1 MPHELPKAY
10 EPGAIEKRWADYWVS
25 EKIFHVETPPADAT
39 AENTSAAS
47 TGGRGRPPHTGG
59 ASHMGEAS
67 PAGEASHSSQ
77 TSHTRPVFTL
87 LLPPPNVTGRLH
99 MGHMLNQTQM
109 DIIVRWHRMRGFIT
123 LWLPGTDHAGIA
135 TQMMVERQLASE
147 GKKRRDLGRE
157 KFVERVWEWKRHYGG
172 AILDQ
177 MKRLGASVDWDR
189 EYFTMD
195 ENLSRAVREV
205 FVRLYEEGLIYRG
218 KYIVNWCPRCET
230 AISDLEVKHE
240 EVAGKLWEIRYPVI
254 GTKEFI
260 TVATTRPETMLGDT
274 AIAVNAKD
282 ERYTHLH
289 GKKVLLPLM
298 KREIPIITDELAQPE
313 FGTGAVKVTP
323 AHDPNDFQA
332 GLRHNLPQIDV
343 MDEHAHM
350 NQNAGAYAGLDRF
363 EARKRVLQDLKEQ
376 GYLAGEKDYAL
387 ALGKCDRCGTIVE
400 PRLSEQWFV
409 KVAPLA
415 EPAKEAV
422 ENGEITIVPDNYRQI
437 YLNWMNNIHDW
448 CVSRQLWWGHRIP
461 AWTCGQCKE
470 VIVARE
476 APAKCPKCGGASLE
490 QVSDVL
496 DTWFSSGLLPFTTL
510 GWPEKTRDQAVF
522 YPTTLLITAY
532 EILFFWVA
540 RMIMF
545 GCHFMHGHEQ
555 DATIKK
561 ASGWWDRKND
571 SVPFREVYIHALVR
585 DAERQKMSKTKGNV
599 VDPLEVIERFGT
611 DATRFTLAAMAA
623 PGTDIAF
630 SESRTDGYRAFAN
643 KIWNAARFM
652 FMNVDRIEP
661 GLRPGGGQECP
672 PHMGISG
679 FSAKTLEDRWILSR
693 LNRVAAEV
701 NEALGTYRFHE
712 AANRIYDFFWGEFCD
727 WYLELIKPRMN
738 SEEGGDKRAA
748 QTACSNLVALFDAS
762 LRLLHPVMPF
772 ITEEIWQAMHEGK
785 PPLKSIA
792 LAAYPQADEKQFDLA
807 AETEMAILQDLIV
820 SVRNLRAELKIEPK
834 GKAPI
839 EVFAHEAE
847 IRRLI
852 EENSGAIER
861 LASVNKINFVESSL
875 AKLAGARHT
884 ARFDVHVVYE
894 RKIDL
899 AAECERLKKELEKME
914 KELANNQ
921 RQLGNERFLAKAPAK
936 VVEGLRKRGEELIML
951 RGKTQSKMK
960 ELGC

>member
-1 MPHELPKAY
+1 MPHDLPKSY
-10 EPGAIEKRWADYWVS
+10 EPGAIETRWADYWIK
-25 EKIFHVETPPADAT
+25 EKLFSVPTPPQ
-39 AENTSAAS
+39 
-47 TGGRGRPPHTGG
+47 
-59 ASHMGEAS
+59 GE
-67 PAGEASHSSQ
+67 
-77 TSHTRPVFTL
+77 TRPVFTL

-135 TQMMVERQLASE
+135 TQMMVERQLAKE

-157 KFVERVWEWKRHYGG
+157 RFIERVWEWKQLYGG

-240 EVAGKLWEIRYPVI
+240 DVAGKLWEIRYPVI
-254 GTKEFI
+254 GGSSSEKPEFI

-289 GKKVLLPLM
+289 GKHVLLPLM
-298 KREIPIITDELAQPE
+298 NREIPIITDELAQPE

-323 AHDPNDFQA
+323 AHDPNDFKA
-332 GLRHNLPQIDV
+332 GQRHNLPQIDI

-350 NQNAGAYAGLDRF
+350 NQNAGVYAGLDRY
-363 EARKRVLQDLKEQ
+363 EARKRILADLQEQ
-376 GYLAGEKDYAL
+376 GFLVAEKDYAL
-387 ALGKCDRCGTIVE
+387 SLGKCDRCGTVVE
-400 PRLSEQWFV
+400 PRLSEQWFI
-409 KVAPLA
+409 KIQPLA
-415 EPAKEAV
+415 QKAIEAV
-422 ENGEITIVPDNYRQI
+422 ERGEITIVPENYKQI
-437 YLNWMNNIHDW
+437 YLNWMNNIYDW
-448 CVSRQLWWGHRIP
+448 CISRQLWWGHRIP
-461 AWTCGQCKE
+461 AWTCQDCKH

-476 APAKCPKCGGASLE
+476 EPLTCTKCGSTKLE

-545 GCHFMHGHEQ
+545 GCHFMQGHEQ
-555 DATIKK
+555 DPAIKK
-561 ASGWWDRKND
+561 ASGWEGKKND
-571 SVPFREVYIHALVR
+571 SVPFRQVYIHALVR
-585 DAERQKMSKTKGNV
+585 DADRQKMSKTKGNV
-599 VDPLEVIERFGT
+599 IDPLEIIERFGT

-652 FMNVDRIEP
+652 FMNVDRIGFVWDKAVWDRVSDPVVP
-661 GLRPGGGQECP
+661 GQSPSSSHR
-672 PHMGISG
+672 GIKQ
-679 FSAKTLEDRWILSR
+679 FHLTTLEDRWILSR
-693 LNRVAAEV
+693 LNRDTAEV
-701 NEALGTYRFHE
+701 NDAFATYRFHE

-727 WYLELIKPRMN
+727 WYIELIKPRLN
-738 SEEGGDKRAA
+738 FEEGADKSQARV
-748 QTACSNLVALFDAS
+748 ACSNLVNLFDAS

-772 ITEEIWQAMHEGK
+772 ITEEIWQAIYEGH

-792 LAAYPQADEKQFDLA
+792 LAGYPLPDEKQFDLT

-820 SVRNLRAELKIEPK
+820 NVRNVRAELKVEPK
-834 GKAPI
+834 VKVPI
-839 EVFAHEAE
+839 EIFAHEPT
-847 IRRLI
+847 IRLMI
-852 EENSGAIER
+852 EQNHAAIER
-861 LASVNKINFVESSL
+861 LANVEKIAFVESSL
-875 AKLAGARHT
+875 SKQAGARST

-894 RKIDL
+894 RKIDV
-899 AAECERLKKELEKME
+899 AAESERLKKDLEKIE
-914 KELANNQ
+914 KEFANNQ
-921 RQLGNERFLAKAPAK
+921 RQLSNDQFLAKAPEK
-936 VVEGLRKRGEELIML
+936 VVEGLRRRATELIGL
-951 RGKTQSKMK
+951 REKIKSQLD
-960 ELGC
+960 ELNGTGANA

>member
-1 MPHELPKAY
+1 MPHDLPKSY
-10 EPGAIEKRWADYWVS
+10 EPGAIETRWAEYWINEKLFSVS
-25 EKIFHVETPPADAT
+25 TPPQ
-39 AENTSAAS
+39 
-47 TGGRGRPPHTGG
+47 
-59 ASHMGEAS
+59 GE
-67 PAGEASHSSQ
+67 
-77 TSHTRPVFTL
+77 TRPVFTL

-135 TQMMVERQLASE
+135 TQMMVERQLAKE

-157 KFVERVWEWKRHYGG
+157 KFVERVWEWKQLYGG

-195 ENLSRAVREV
+195 ETLSRAVREV

-240 EVAGKLWEIRYPVI
+240 DVAGKLWEIRYPVV
-254 GTKEFI
+254 GSSEFI

-282 ERYTHLH
+282 ERYQNLH

-298 KREIPIITDELAQPE
+298 NREIPIIVDELAQPE

-323 AHDPNDFQA
+323 AHDPNDFKA
-332 GLRHNLPQIDV
+332 GKRHNLPQIDV

-350 NQNAGAYAGLDRF
+350 NRNAGAYAGLDRY
-363 EARKRVLQDLKEQ
+363 EARKRVLADLQEQ
-376 GYLAGEKDYAL
+376 GFFVAEKDYAL
-387 ALGKCDRCGTIVE
+387 SLGKCDRCGTVVE
-400 PRLSEQWFV
+400 PRLSEQWFI
-409 KVAPLA
+409 KIQPLA
-415 EPAKEAV
+415 QKAIEAV
-422 ENGEITIVPDNYRQI
+422 ESGEITIVPENYKQI
-437 YLNWMNNIHDW
+437 YLNWMNNIYDW
-448 CVSRQLWWGHRIP
+448 CISRQLWWGHRIP
-461 AWTCGQCKE
+461 AWTCDDCKH

-476 APAKCPKCGGASLE
+476 EPLTCTKCGSTKLE

-545 GCHFMHGHEQ
+545 GCHFMQGHEQ
-555 DATIKK
+555 DRAIKK
-561 ASGWWDRKND
+561 ASGWADKKND
-571 SVPFREVYIHALVR
+571 SVPFRQVYIHALVR
-585 DAERQKMSKTKGNV
+585 DADRQKMSKTKGNV
-599 VDPLEVIERFGT
+599 IDPLDIIQRFGT

-652 FMNVDRIEP
+652 FMNVDR
-661 GLRPGGGQECP
+661 LECGA
-672 PHMGISG
+672 GILARELSPT
-679 FSAKTLEDRWILSR
+679 AKGIPAFIPTALEDRWILSR
-693 LNRVAAEV
+693 FNRVTAEV
-701 NEALGTYRFHE
+701 NDALAAYRFHE

-727 WYLELIKPRMN
+727 WYIELIKPRLN
-738 SEEGGDKRAA
+738 FEEGADKAQARAA
-748 QTACSNLVALFDAS
+748 CANLVNLFDAS

-772 ITEEIWQAMHEGK
+772 ITEEIWQAIYEGQ

-792 LAAYPQADEKQFDLA
+792 LAGYPQPDEEQFDLA

-820 SVRNLRAELKIEPK
+820 NIRNVRAELKVEPK
-834 GKAPI
+834 VRVPI
-839 EVFAHEAE
+839 EVFAHEPA
-847 IRRLI
+847 IRAMI
-852 EENSGAIER
+852 EQNRGAVER
-861 LASVNKINFVESSL
+861 LANVEKTSFVDQSL
-875 AKLAGARHT
+875 AKRGGTRST
-884 ARFDVHVVYE
+884 ARFDVHMIYE
-894 RKIDL
+894 RKIDV
-899 AAECERLKKELEKME
+899 AAECERLKKELEKIE
-914 KELANNQ
+914 KELTNNQ
-921 RQLGNERFLAKAPAK
+921 KQLGNEQFLAKAPGN
-936 VVEGLRKRGEELIML
+936 VVEGLRKRG
-951 RGKTQSKMK
+951 K
-960 ELGC
+960 ELTGLREKIKIQMGPLGCK